1 MRYQIGPAFRI
12 TLLMT
17 ILTGLIYPGVVTGVC
32 QLLFHHAANGSMVE
46 VDGKTAGSALIGQ
59 NFTQP
64 QYFHPRPSAAG
75 NGYDASASNASN
87 YGPTNQKLID
97 RVKGD
102 VAKFRQEN
110 PGYQGPIPADLVTT
124 SASGLDPDISPA
136 SALAQA
142 PRVAN
147 ARNAS
152 LDQINQLIAAH
163 TEGRQWGFLGEP
175 RVNVLILNL
184 DLNQKFPISKP

>member
-12 TLLMT
+12 TLFMT

-32 QLLFHHAANGSMVE
+32 QLLFHHSANGSLVE
-46 VDGKTAGSALIGQ
+46 VDGKTTGSALIGQ

-110 PGYQGPIPADLVTT
+110 PGYQGAIPADLVTT

-147 ARNAS
+147 ARGTT

-175 RVNVLILNL
+175 RVNVLLLNL
-184 DLNQKFPISKP
+184 DLNQKFPGVKL